1 MTRIE
6 IKILKRQKQ
15 SKIRFTEII

>member
-6 IKILKRQKQ
+6 IKIPKRQKQ